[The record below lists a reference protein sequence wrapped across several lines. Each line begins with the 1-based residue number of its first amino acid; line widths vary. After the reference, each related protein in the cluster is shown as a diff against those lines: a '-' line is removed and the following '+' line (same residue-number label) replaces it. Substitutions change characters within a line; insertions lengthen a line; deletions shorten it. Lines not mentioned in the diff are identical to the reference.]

1 MGQICKALGRLLQID
16 FPYEIVANSVLHL
29 SSSERDLWQKLF
41 SVWMPRQL
49 AMQGSAA
56 FQSGQDDPLTP
67 AAEPTATEADENQAT
82 PGEDDDAAPDK
93 PACEF
98 PVLFLPGL
106 LYATVLEKSLH
117 VDCPNAWG
125 QKRIHSGVGVLN
137 VTSS

>member
-1 MGQICKALGRLLQID
+1 MGQICKALRRLLQID
-16 FPYEIVANSVLHL
+16 FPCKIVANSVLHS
-29 SSSERDLWQKLF
+29 SSSEHDLRQKLF

-67 AAEPTATEADENQAT
+67 PAEPTANEANENQAT
-82 PGEDDDAAPDK
+82 PGEDDDAAPNK

-98 PVLFLPGL
+98 AFLFLSSL
-106 LYATVLEKSLH
+106 LYATVLDKSLH
-117 VDCPNAWG
+117 ADWPIAWG
-125 QKRIHSGVGVLN
+125 WERIHSGVGVLN